1 MKTFLKTLLC
11 LTLTVAFLLTGCDT
25 TEVSSEN
32 PVDTS
37 SVVSELTSST
47 VGEDSSAEVSSDI
60 TSSVPDSSVDNSSAT
75 TSDYTDVADVPD
87 EVWQRIIDSQFTK
100 DLPSLP
106 ISEQY
111 STWEKLI
118 EDIKPFTHDLGGR
131 QVILRANRV
140 LVPQSIYFD
149 SRNEKDELLANVKE
163 KNSLLSLCE
172 TNNPI
177 YIFNDDCSKV
187 ARVLYQSVFP
197 QLSYID
203 MMYDAPFPSVYKYRW
218 TWFEFSLNDN
228 RKQSLIDS
236 QLDLS
241 KTFATQVTISGFG
254 YGFLLSDG
262 KCEYFMRTN
271 DYDMFDYINVPT
283 VISEYEKL
291 YSYEEIVS
299 MLTEYDY
306 FDENG
311 IVIWDSTG
319 GYFIHQLNYN

>member
-1 MKTFLKTLLC
+1 M
-11 LTLTVAFLLTGCDT
+11 D
-25 TEVSSEN
+25 
-32 PVDTS
+32 
-37 SVVSELTSST
+37 
-47 VGEDSSAEVSSDI
+47 
-60 TSSVPDSSVDNSSAT
+60 TSSVPDTSAETSSVEDSSSTA
-75 TSDYTDVADVPD
+75 SEHTDVTAVPD
-87 EVWQRIIDSQFTK
+87 EIWQKIIDSQFTK
-100 DLPSLP
+100 DLPGSP
-106 ISEQY
+106 FSQQY

-118 EDIKPFTHDLGGR
+118 EDIKPFTHDVVGR
-131 QVILRANRV
+131 EVVLSADCV

-149 SRNEKDELLANVKE
+149 TRNERDELLTKIKE
-163 KNSLLSLCE
+163 NNSLLSLAE
-172 TNNPI
+172 TSNPI

-203 MMYDAPFPSVYKYRW
+203 MMYDVQFPSVYTYRW

-228 RKQSLIDS
+228 RKKSLMES

-241 KTFATQVTISGFG
+241 KTVATQITISGFG

-291 YSYEEIVS
+291 YSYEEIVA
-299 MLTEYDY
+299 MLTEYDC

-311 IVIWDSTG
+311 NVIWDSTG